1 MKKRFLSLCAAFA
14 LGATMFSFG
23 GCSKAAENTRMTVDI
38 NPSVELMV
46 DKDNKVVSV
55 TALNDDAA
63 IILQGTAFVGKTSDE
78 AVKGVVEVATETG
91 YIVKGEVE
99 VGENNVKISVSGDT
113 KWAKDLYKDAEKK
126 VNEYL
131 ESSGIKAT
139 VERVDALKTE
149 ALKQLAKH
157 NSTYTEEEIAGMND
171 EQLLNVCENMHF
183 SDIDDLYAGRVE
195 TAQLVSEEV
204 RQAYFAAKEYE
215 ISLATSTATKD
226 LIYAMNSAYAVAYA
240 GYGIA
245 LDTYSAA
252 IKKLDDARYNA
263 LVSPDSAYQ
272 KLLVQ
277 LREKKAEILAQKQ
290 LIISIKAGNSSV
302 DITIATGD
310 LTKYEAAYDKLVADL
325 EAAGKAA
332 NDGLTSLIELMKQGE
347 KSMKDLQAK
356 FPADITDQLNAKA
369 SEIDAKANK
378 AKDEF
383 FARFEEAHKA
393 DFDAMNKALADA
405 KAKLIENVEKAA

>member
-131 ESSGIKAT
+131 ESSGVKAT
-139 VERVDALKTE
+139 VERVDALKTD

-171 EQLLNVCENMHF
+171 EQLLNV
-183 SDIDDLYAGRVE
+183 IAIGRVE

-263 LVSPDSAYQ
+263 LISPDSAYQ

-347 KSMKDLQAK
+347 KSMKELQAK

-393 DFDAMNKALADA
+393 DFDAMNKALADT

>member
-131 ESSGIKAT
+131 ESSGVKAT
-139 VERVDALKTE
+139 VERVDALKTD
-149 ALKQLAKH
+149 ALKELAKH

-171 EQLLNVCENMHF
+171 EQLLNV
-183 SDIDDLYAGRVE
+183 IAIGRVE

-204 RQAYFAAKEYE
+204 RQAYFAAKEYK

-263 LVSPDSAYQ
+263 LISPDSAYQ

-383 FARFEEAHKA
+383 FATFEEAHKA
-393 DFDAMNKALADA
+393 DFDAMNKALADT

>member
-55 TALNDDAA
+55 TALNDDEA

-171 EQLLNVCENMHF
+171 EQLLNV
-183 SDIDDLYAGRVE
+183 IAIGRVE

-204 RQAYFAAKEYE
+204 RQAYFAAKEYK

-252 IKKLDDARYNA
+252 IKKLDDERYNA

-347 KSMKDLQAK
+347 KSLKDLQAK
-356 FPADITDQLNAKA
+356 FPADITDHLNAKA

-383 FARFEEAHKA
+383 FAKFEEAHKA
-393 DFDAMNKALADA
+393 DFDAMNKALADT

>member
-131 ESSGIKAT
+131 ESSGVKAT

-171 EQLLNVCENMHF
+171 EQLLNV
-183 SDIDDLYAGRVE
+183 IAIGRVE

-204 RQAYFAAKEYE
+204 RQAYFEAKEYE

-245 LDTYSAA
+245 LDSYSAA

-369 SEIDAKANK
+369 SEIDAKANT

-393 DFDAMNKALADA
+393 DFDAMNKALADT

>member
-23 GCSKAAENTRMTVDI
+23 GCAKAAENTRMTVDI

-171 EQLLNVCENMHF
+171 EQLLNV
-183 SDIDDLYAGRVE
+183 IAIGRVE

-204 RQAYFAAKEYE
+204 RQAYFAAKEYK

-347 KSMKDLQAK
+347 KSLKDLQAK

-383 FARFEEAHKA
+383 FATFEEAHKA

>member
-131 ESSGIKAT
+131 ESSGVKAT

-171 EQLLNVCENMHF
+171 EQLLNV
-183 SDIDDLYAGRVE
+183 IAIGRVE

-245 LDTYSAA
+245 LDSYSAA

-347 KSMKDLQAK
+347 KSLKDLQAK

-383 FARFEEAHKA
+383 FATFEEAHKA

>member
-171 EQLLNVCENMHF
+171 EQLLNV
-183 SDIDDLYAGRVE
+183 IAIGRVE

-347 KSMKDLQAK
+347 TSWKDLQAK
-356 FPADITDQLNAKA
+356 FPADITDQLSAMA

-383 FARFEEAHKA
+383 FAKFEEAHKA
-393 DFDAMNKALADA
+393 DFDAMNKALADT

>member
-131 ESSGIKAT
+131 ESSGIKAK

-171 EQLLNVCENMHF
+171 EQLLNV
-183 SDIDDLYAGRVE
+183 IAIGRVE

-204 RQAYFAAKEYE
+204 RQAYFEAKEYE

-226 LIYAMNSAYAVAYA
+226 LICLLY
-240 GYGIA
+240 
-245 LDTYSAA
+245 T
-252 IKKLDDARYNA
+252 
-263 LVSPDSAYQ
+263 SPSPRD
-272 KLLVQ
+272 
-277 LREKKAEILAQKQ
+277 
-290 LIISIKAGNSSV
+290 
-302 DITIATGD
+302 
-310 LTKYEAAYDKLVADL
+310 
-325 EAAGKAA
+325 
-332 NDGLTSLIELMKQGE
+332 
-347 KSMKDLQAK
+347 
-356 FPADITDQLNAKA
+356 
-369 SEIDAKANK
+369 
-378 AKDEF
+378 
-383 FARFEEAHKA
+383 
-393 DFDAMNKALADA
+393 
-405 KAKLIENVEKAA
+405 

>member
-171 EQLLNVCENMHF
+171 EQLLNV
-183 SDIDDLYAGRVE
+183 IAIGRVE

-240 GYGIA
+240 GYGLA
-245 LDTYSAA
+245 LDSYSAA

-310 LTKYEAAYDKLVADL
+310 LTKYEAAYDKLVADI

-393 DFDAMNKALADA
+393 DFDAMNKALADT

>member
-171 EQLLNVCENMHF
+171 EQLLNV
-183 SDIDDLYAGRVE
+183 IAIGRVE

-263 LVSPDSAYQ
+263 LISPDSAYQ

>member
-171 EQLLNVCENMHF
+171 EQLLNV
-183 SDIDDLYAGRVE
+183 IAIGRVE

-347 KSMKDLQAK
+347 KSLKDLQAK

-383 FARFEEAHKA
+383 FAKFEEAHKA
-393 DFDAMNKALADA
+393 DFDAMNKALAEG
-405 KAKLIENVEKAA
+405 KAGQRV

>member
-171 EQLLNVCENMHF
+171 EQLLNV
-183 SDIDDLYAGRVE
+183 IAIGRVE

-245 LDTYSAA
+245 LDSYSAA

-310 LTKYEAAYDKLVADL
+310 LTKYEAAYDKLVADIV
-325 EAAGKAA
+325 ASGKAA

-347 KSMKDLQAK
+347 KSLKDLQAK

-383 FARFEEAHKA
+383 FATFEEAHKA
-393 DFDAMNKALADA
+393 DFDAMNKALADT

>member
-131 ESSGIKAT
+131 ESSGVKAT
-139 VERVDALKTE
+139 VERVDALKTD

-171 EQLLNVCENMHF
+171 EQLLNV
-183 SDIDDLYAGRVE
+183 IAIGRVE

-263 LVSPDSAYQ
+263 LISPDSAYQ

-393 DFDAMNKALADA
+393 DFDAMNKALADT

>member
-171 EQLLNVCENMHF
+171 EQLLNV
-183 SDIDDLYAGRVE
+183 IAIGRVE
-195 TAQLVSEEV
+195 TAQFVSEEV
-204 RQAYFAAKEYE
+204 RQAYFAAKEYK

-245 LDTYSAA
+245 LDSYSAA

-290 LIISIKAGNSSV
+290 MIISIKAGNSSV

-347 KSMKDLQAK
+347 KSLKDLQAK

-369 SEIDAKANK
+369 NEIDAKANK

-383 FARFEEAHKA
+383 FASFEEAHKA
-393 DFDAMNKALADA
+393 DFDAMNKALADT

>member
-171 EQLLNVCENMHF
+171 EQLLNV
-183 SDIDDLYAGRVE
+183 IAIGRVE

-204 RQAYFAAKEYE
+204 RQAYFEAKEYE

-252 IKKLDDARYNA
+252 IKNLDDARYNA

-393 DFDAMNKALADA
+393 DFDAMNKALADT

>member
-1 MKKRFLSLCAAFA
+1 MKKRLTALCAALM
-14 LGATMFSFG
+14 LGASVGAFG

-63 IILQGTAFVGKTSDE
+63 IILQGTAFVGKTSEE
-78 AVKGVVEVATETG
+78 AVKGVVQVATETG

-99 VGENNVKISVSGDT
+99 AGDNQIKITVSGDT
-113 KWAKDLYKDAEKK
+113 KWAKDMYKNAEKK
-126 VNEYL
+126 AKEYL
-131 ESSGIKAT
+131 DASGITASI
-139 VERVDALKTE
+139 ERADALKTE
-149 ALKQLAKH
+149 ALKALAKN

-171 EQLLNVCENMHF
+171 EQLLNV
-183 SDIDDLYAGRVE
+183 IAIGRVE

-204 RQAYFAAKEYE
+204 RQAYFAAKEYK
-215 ISLATSTATKD
+215 IALAESTATKD

-252 IKKLDDARYNA
+252 IKKLDEARYNA

-302 DITIATGD
+302 DITVATGD

-347 KSMKDLQAK
+347 KSLKDLQAK
-356 FPADITDQLNAKA
+356 FPTEITDQLNAKA

-383 FARFEEAHKA
+383 FESFEAAHKA
-393 DFDAMNKALADA
+393 DFDAMNKALADT

>member
-91 YIVKGEVE
+91 YIVKGKVE

-171 EQLLNVCENMHF
+171 EQLLNV
-183 SDIDDLYAGRVE
+183 IAIGRVE

-204 RQAYFAAKEYE
+204 RQAYFAAKEYK

>member
-63 IILQGTAFVGKTSDE
+63 IILQGTAFVGKTFDE

-171 EQLLNVCENMHF
+171 EQLLNV
-183 SDIDDLYAGRVE
+183 IAIGRVE

-383 FARFEEAHKA
+383 FASFEEAHKA
-393 DFDAMNKALADA
+393 DFDAMNKALADT

>member
-131 ESSGIKAT
+131 ESSGIKAK

-171 EQLLNVCENMHF
+171 EQLLNV
-183 SDIDDLYAGRVE
+183 IAIGRVE

-226 LIYAMNSAYAVAYA
+226 LIYAMNSAYA

>member
-78 AVKGVVEVATETG
+78 VVKGVVEVATETG

-171 EQLLNVCENMHF
+171 EQLLNV
-183 SDIDDLYAGRVE
+183 IAIGRVE

-204 RQAYFAAKEYE
+204 RQAYFAAKEYK

-347 KSMKDLQAK
+347 KSLKDLQAK

-383 FARFEEAHKA
+383 FASFEEAHKA
-393 DFDAMNKALADA
+393 DFDAMNKALADT